1 MKKSDI
7 VGAAPAVG
15 ASLLPSLSCPACWP
29 AYASLLSSV
38 GLSFLGEGRF
48 LLWLNVA
55 ALLVSLMVL
64 WRRARRAGYL
74 PVVIAALAAITILL
88 GKFWLNW
95 NPANWTG
102 AAALLAA
109 FVWSG
114 AKSGPVNCQGCAVDT
129 HLEVV
134 NHGIKES

>member
-7 VGAAPAVG
+7 VGAVPAVG

-29 AYASLLSSV
+29 AYASLLSAV
-38 GLSFLGEGRF
+38 GLSFLSEGRF

-74 PVVIAALAAITILL
+74 PVVIAGIAAITILL
-88 GKFWLNW
+88 GKFWLNS

-102 AAALLAA
+102 SAALLAA

-114 AKSGPVNCQGCAVDT
+114 TKSGLASCQGCAGNT